1 MEASSGPCRSSTQEP
16 DGPGEGEDLISAL
29 PNDVLLLVLARLPCA
44 ADAARTGVLS
54 RRWLGL
60 WASLRQIVFRGV
72 ALPSL
77 EEALGRVTPPAVS
90 LLKIRVPIKQ
100 QRGPV
105 PTATEHRT
113 DSAGVPIN
121 SLLRAAARLEPEK
134 LDFRLPAGLIDRSLA
149 VDLPCFH
156 RATSI
161 ALDLSPITLALAA
174 GADFPALE
182 TLSLAQGC
190 VGSPKTYCLTST
202 DLDALLSCCP
212 RLRTLHLSTPRDIRV
227 NSPSLQE
234 LVVCCETSVTRHVDI
249 VAPAL
254 KQLAISL
261 TAVDLSISVL
271 APMAEKVSWHCL
283 YLGPRIV
290 FGVWSLN
297 KVQLQSAEI
306 QGEPSSLCIYACAY
320 SGFYRAQAS
329 HFKQEIEKHMVAAF
343 SVLELHLTSTGHA
356 FGALVFHLLGMNRIR
371 TATRRLKVV
380 LQRSALKEVCL
391 PYCPCESNWRSQ
403 TISLDALKEV
413 EFNGFDGADHEFDLL
428 ELVLGCA
435 PILKRMIVKLSE
447 ETSASN
453 DGCARIDNI
462 FKAWSSVEC
471 DVYHSSGLMHSSQNC
486 PST

>member
-1 MEASSGPCRSSTQEP
+1 MEASSGPRRSSAQEP
-16 DGPGEGEDLISAL
+16 DGPGDGADLISSL
-29 PNDVLLLVLARLPCA
+29 PDELLLLVLARLPCA
-44 ADAARTGVLS
+44 ADAALTGVLS

-60 WASLRQIVFRGV
+60 WAGLRQIVFRGV

-77 EEALGRVTPPAVS
+77 EAALGRVATTPPAVS

-105 PTATEHRT
+105 PMEHRT

-121 SLLRAAARLEPEK
+121 SLLRAAARLDPEK
-134 LDFRLPAGLIDRSLA
+134 IDFRLPSGLIDRSLA
-149 VDLPCFH
+149 VDLPRFH

-161 ALDLSPITLALAA
+161 ALDLSPITLAVPA

-182 TLSLAQGC
+182 TLSLARC
-190 VGSPKTYCLTST
+190 ST

-212 RLRTLHLSTPRDIRV
+212 RLRTLRLSTARDITV

-234 LVVCCETSVTRHVDI
+234 LVVCCETSMTRHVDI

-254 KQLAISL
+254 KQLVISL
-261 TAVDLSISVL
+261 TAVDHSISVL
-271 APMAEKVSWHCL
+271 APMVEKVSWHCQ

-320 SGFYRAQAS
+320 SAFFHAQAS

-343 SVLELHLTSTGHA
+343 SCLELHLITTGHA

-380 LQRSALKEVCL
+380 LQRSALKEVCP
-391 PYCPCESNWRSQ
+391 PYCLCESNWRSQ
-403 TISLDALKEV
+403 TISLDALEEV
-413 EFNGFDGADHEFDLL
+413 EFNGFSGADHEFDLL
-428 ELVLGCA
+428 ELILGCA
-435 PILKRMIVKLSE
+435 PTLKRMIVKLSD

-453 DGCARIDNI
+453 DGCAKIVNI
-462 FKAWSSVEC
+462 LKACSSVEC
-471 DVYHSSGLMHSSQNC
+471 DVYHSSGLMHGSQNC

>member
-1 MEASSGPCRSSTQEP
+1 MEASSGPRRSSAQEP
-16 DGPGEGEDLISAL
+16 DGPGDGADLISTL
-29 PNDVLLLVLARLPCA
+29 PDELPLLVLARLPC
-44 ADAARTGVLS
+44 TGVLP

-60 WASLRQIVFRGV
+60 WAGLRQIVFRGV

-90 LLKIRVPIKQ
+90 IKQ

-105 PTATEHRT
+105 PTEHWT
-113 DSAGVPIN
+113 DSAAAGVPIN
-121 SLLRAAARLEPEK
+121 SLLRAAARLDPEK
-134 LDFRLPAGLIDRSLA
+134 LDFRLPSGLIDRTLA
-149 VDLPCFH
+149 VDLPCFQ

-161 ALDLSPITLALAA
+161 ALDLSPITLAVPA

-182 TLSLAQGC
+182 TLSLARC
-190 VGSPKTYCLTST
+190 ST

-212 RLRTLHLSTPRDIRV
+212 RLRTLRLSTASDIRV

-271 APMAEKVSWHCL
+271 APMVEKVSWHCL
-283 YLGPRIV
+283 YFGPRIV
-290 FGVWSLN
+290 FGLWGLN
-297 KVQLQSAEI
+297 KVQLQSAER
-306 QGEPSSLCIYACAY
+306 QGEPSSLCIYACAF
-320 SGFYRAQAS
+320 SGFFRAQAG

-343 SVLELHLTSTGHA
+343 SGLELHLTARGHA
-356 FGALVFHLLGMNRIR
+356 FGALVFHLLRMNRIR

-380 LQRSALKEVCL
+380 LERSTFKEVCP

-403 TISLDALKEV
+403 TISLDALEEV
-413 EFNGFDGADHEFDLL
+413 EFNEFDGADHEFDLL
-428 ELVLGCA
+428 ELILGCA
-435 PILKRMIVKLSE
+435 PTLKRMIVKLSE

-453 DGCARIDNI
+453 DGCAKIDNI

-471 DVYHSSGLMHSSQNC
+471 DVYHSSGLMHGSQNC

>member
-1 MEASSGPCRSSTQEP
+1 MEASSGPRRSSTQEP
-16 DGPGEGEDLISAL
+16 DGPGDGEDLISAL
-29 PNDVLLLVLARLPCA
+29 PDDVLLLVLARLPCA

-105 PTATEHRT
+105 PTEHQT

-161 ALDLSPITLALAA
+161 ALDLSPITLALPA

-182 TLSLAQGC
+182 TLSLARC
-190 VGSPKTYCLTST
+190 ST

-212 RLRTLHLSTPRDIRV
+212 RLRTLHLSTARDIRV

-271 APMAEKVSWHCL
+271 APMVEKVSWHCL

-320 SGFYRAQAS
+320 SGFFRAQAS

-343 SVLELHLTSTGHA
+343 SGLELHLTSTGHA
-356 FGALVFHLLGMNRIR
+356 FGALVFHLLGVNRIR

-380 LQRSALKEVCL
+380 LQRSVLKEVCP
-391 PYCPCESNWRSQ
+391 PYCPCESN
-403 TISLDALKEV
+403 
-413 EFNGFDGADHEFDLL
+413 
-428 ELVLGCA
+428 
-435 PILKRMIVKLSE
+435 
-447 ETSASN
+447 
-453 DGCARIDNI
+453 
-462 FKAWSSVEC
+462 
-471 DVYHSSGLMHSSQNC
+471 
-486 PST
+486 

>member
-1 MEASSGPCRSSTQEP
+1 MEASSGPRRSSAQEP
-16 DGPGEGEDLISAL
+16 DGPGDGADLISTL
-29 PNDVLLLVLARLPCA
+29 PDELPLLVLARLPC
-44 ADAARTGVLS
+44 TGVLP

-60 WASLRQIVFRGV
+60 WAGLRQIVFRGV

-90 LLKIRVPIKQ
+90 IKQ

-105 PTATEHRT
+105 PTEHWT
-113 DSAGVPIN
+113 DSAAAGVPIN
-121 SLLRAAARLEPEK
+121 SLLRAAARLDPEK
-134 LDFRLPAGLIDRSLA
+134 LDFRLPSGLIDRTLA
-149 VDLPCFH
+149 VDLPCFQ

-161 ALDLSPITLALAA
+161 ALDLSPITLAVPA

-182 TLSLAQGC
+182 TLSLARC
-190 VGSPKTYCLTST
+190 ST

-212 RLRTLHLSTPRDIRV
+212 RLRTLRLSTASDIRV

-271 APMAEKVSWHCL
+271 APM
-283 YLGPRIV
+283 
-290 FGVWSLN
+290 
-297 KVQLQSAEI
+297 
-306 QGEPSSLCIYACAY
+306 
-320 SGFYRAQAS
+320 
-329 HFKQEIEKHMVAAF
+329 
-343 SVLELHLTSTGHA
+343 
-356 FGALVFHLLGMNRIR
+356 
-371 TATRRLKVV
+371 
-380 LQRSALKEVCL
+380 
-391 PYCPCESNWRSQ
+391 
-403 TISLDALKEV
+403 
-413 EFNGFDGADHEFDLL
+413 
-428 ELVLGCA
+428 
-435 PILKRMIVKLSE
+435 LSE

-453 DGCARIDNI
+453 DGCAKIDNI

-471 DVYHSSGLMHSSQNC
+471 DVYHSSGLMHGSQNC